1 MGFFCVRIKIA
12 IFFIVGCDGSHVCI
26 VCLFTTFSGKILST
40 GSGLLFYCLFSGNG
54 LVREETAGYSIKR
67 RHAMQNSR
75 RQTGYDY
82 VKQVSDSQNFLT
94 SSRLIER
101 IVRIASFQR
110 EDVVLEIGTGKG
122 HLTEALCRK
131 AGKVYSVEI
140 DRGLMENAK
149 RRLSKYSNIE
159 LITGDF
165 MRYRL
170 PEKGAYKVFANI
182 PFFLTT
188 QIMEKLTQGVN
199 PPTDIWLVMEKG
211 AAKRFMGLP
220 KETRKS
226 LELKVR
232 WEMKIVYHFR
242 REDFHPKPSVDCV
255 LIHFRG
261 KAVPDL
267 NRRECRE
274 FQQFI
279 ERAMKYGMTGKGGP
293 LTKRQVTAALRQA
306 GLHHAHEDGVTLYI
320 QWLCLFRCYQRLK
333 GRKQ

>member
-1 MGFFCVRIKIA
+1 
-12 IFFIVGCDGSHVCI
+12 
-26 VCLFTTFSGKILST
+26 
-40 GSGLLFYCLFSGNG
+40 
-54 LVREETAGYSIKR
+54 
-67 RHAMQNSR
+67 MQNSR

-94 SSRLIER
+94 SFKLIER
-101 IVRIASFQR
+101 IVRLATFQR
-110 EDVVLEIGTGKG
+110 EDMVLEIGTGKG
-122 HLTEALCRK
+122 HLTEALCKK
-131 AGKVYSVEI
+131 AGKVCSVEI
-140 DRGLMENAK
+140 DRGLMESAK
-149 RRLSKYSNIE
+149 RRLSKYSNVE
-159 LITGDF
+159 LVAGDF
-165 MRYRL
+165 MKYRL
-170 PEKGAYKVFANI
+170 PEKGTYHVFANI

-188 QIMEKLTQGVN
+188 QIVEKLTQGAN
-199 PPTDIWLVMEKG
+199 PPMDIWLVLEKG

-220 KETRKS
+220 KETKKS

-232 WEMKIVYHFR
+232 WEMTIVYHFR

-255 LIHFRG
+255 LVHFSR

-267 NRRECRE
+267 SGREYRE
-274 FQQFI
+274 FQKFV

-306 GLHHAHEDGVTLYI
+306 GLYHVYEDGVTLYI